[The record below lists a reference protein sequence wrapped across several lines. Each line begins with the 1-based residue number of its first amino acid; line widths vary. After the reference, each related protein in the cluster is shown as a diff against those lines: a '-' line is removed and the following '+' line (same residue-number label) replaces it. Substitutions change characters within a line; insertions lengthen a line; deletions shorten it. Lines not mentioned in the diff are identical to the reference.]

1 VTGAAAPDRVP
12 MAVAAL
18 AAIPLELAAAVPE
31 PEQAHQVAP
40 ELPLVVQALAVRE
53 AHPRE

>member
-1 VTGAAAPDRVP
+1 MTGAAAPDRVP